1 MEESSFEWHSIY
13 LHIEGK
19 EAGLAKI
26 WGCISGSGSIRKM
39 IFWQRFIFL
48 ERRLWRE
55 LKIDGEGE
63 RGDEDGEEKG
73 DLEAVPGVDGAGGD
87 DDHDEENSSH
97 GNRAGE
103 ENIPKEE
110 T

>member
-1 MEESSFEWHSIY
+1 M
-13 LHIEGK
+13 
-19 EAGLAKI
+19 
-26 WGCISGSGSIRKM
+26 
-39 IFWQRFIFL
+39 
-48 ERRLWRE
+48 
-55 LKIDGEGE
+55 KIDGEGE

-97 GNRAGE
+97 SNRAGE
-103 ENIPKEE
+103 ENIPKKE